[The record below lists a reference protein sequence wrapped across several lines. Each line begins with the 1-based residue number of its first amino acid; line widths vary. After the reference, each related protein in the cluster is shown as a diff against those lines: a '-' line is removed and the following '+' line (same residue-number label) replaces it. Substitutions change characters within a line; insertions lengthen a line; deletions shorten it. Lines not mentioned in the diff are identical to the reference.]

1 MSPTIRRVDSMAPV
15 YEVRT
20 PAGTLRLR
28 PSELCAFAESL
39 ERWFRGHRG
48 QLVDDLVEES
58 LGQSSVAHRRAPMTS
73 AASPN

>member
-1 MSPTIRRVDSMAPV
+1 MSPTIRRVDSMSPV

-58 LGQSSVAHRRAPMTS
+58 VGPGSVPFRRTHMTS